1 MGLKRKRFRCGWRTL
16 WVLAVCMVEIGRVRV
31 KVGNA
36 PIEQKISAYPPQ
48 ADICAFVST
57 SLETKRA
64 ARRPSQGSGRPKC
77 KREGVAE
84 DRFGSSTDLTA
95 PKFDFR
101 FTPESGLKSDIGPC
115 PFRANK
121 RLMHR
126 SNLIAYS
133 ITSSARESKA
143 AGTARPS
150 ALAAWRLTM
159 SSSFVGCSTGRS
171 PGLAPRNILS
181 MKVAERE

>member
-1 MGLKRKRFRCGWRTL
+1 MGLKTKRFRCGWRTL

-31 KVGNA
+31 KAGNA

-77 KREGVAE
+77 KWEGVAE

-101 FTPESGLKSDIGPC
+101 FTPESGLKSDISPC
-115 PFRANK
+115 LFRAK
-121 RLMHR
+121 SR
-126 SNLIAYS
+126 SLPPTVRTACYAPS
-133 ITSSARESKA
+133 VHVGA
-143 AGTARPS
+143 AGTSPS
-150 ALAAWRLTM
+150 WHN
-159 SSSFVGCSTGRS
+159 
-171 PGLAPRNILS
+171 PY
-181 MKVAERE
+181 KD